1 MTDPRDDSTTTP
13 PSTNANADVSKT
25 EPEPSPDQAE
35 ANLCNF
41 VAQKLDGMTTEDS
54 EDEDPEDSNDE
65 DESGPF
71 SFGDLFANAL
81 NKRQKDHNLD
91 DASLLTAYY
100 ETVLQKE
107 EEGGGDGKEEEKE
120 EEEMSVPSRGDLT
133 AWVLKQYRDAGMK
146 YYPEEVKAQV
156 RLLLLAYYTMD
167 EVDDPA
173 DDPVMVKLVK
183 EVWSSDKPSASA

>member
-1 MTDPRDDSTTTP
+1 MTPDPQKENPTQTP
-13 PSTNANADVSKT
+13 LETS
-25 EPEPSPDQAE
+25 EDQAE
-35 ANLCNF
+35 ADLCDF

-54 EDEDPEDSNDE
+54 EDEEHASEDE
-65 DESGPF
+65 DAGPL

-81 NKRQKDHNLD
+81 NGRQKDHNLD

-100 ETVLQKE
+100 ETVLQKGE
-107 EEGGGDGKEEEKE
+107 EDANAEE
-120 EEEMSVPSRGDLT
+120 EEEMNVPSRGDLT

-167 EVDDPA
+167 EADDPA

-183 EVWSSDKPSASA
+183 EVWSMEKTSV

>member
-1 MTDPRDDSTTTP
+1 MTDPRDDSKTIAPQTD
-13 PSTNANADVSKT
+13 ANADASKT
-25 EPEPSPDQAE
+25 EPETDPNPDQAE
-35 ANLCNF
+35 ADLCDF

-54 EDEDPEDSNDE
+54 EDEDPEDSDDE
-65 DESGPF
+65 DETAPL

-107 EEGGGDGKEEEKE
+107 EEGEEEEKE
-120 EEEMSVPSRGDLT
+120 EDMNVPSRGDLT

-183 EVWSSDKPSASA
+183 EVWSVDKPSA